1 MVEEGAEPMKRY
13 LITLLVAILVLVSV
27 VLVACGQK
35 TSSTEIYQNSKYGYS
50 VNIPLTWTSTSSED
64 AIGQTVTLRPPNNQ
78 KEITVKV
85 SSEVALNN
93 AFSEAKNRGV
103 DVKGL
108 TPLEL
113 MIRYRSTEITELG
126 AEDKRINWNEQAVTT
141 LIFIEGKDWKS
152 WVKTH
157 YVVDRGNFYIIEFK
171 VLGYSDSEFEEYRNQ
186 VNEICRS
193 FHIEGST
200 VINLPEGKTIFDF

>member
-1 MVEEGAEPMKRY
+1 MKRY
-13 LITLLVAILVLVSV
+13 LIPIMTILVLASGVM
-27 VLVACGQK
+27 AGCGQK
-35 TSSTEIYQNSKYGYS
+35 TSSTKIYQNDQYAYS
-50 VNIPLTWTSTSSED
+50 VNIPETWTSTIIED
-64 AIGQTVTLRPPNNQ
+64 TIGQTVTFCAPNNQ
-78 KEITVKV
+78 MEIIVKV
-85 SSEVALNN
+85 SSELALNN

>member
-1 MVEEGAEPMKRY
+1 MKRC
-13 LITLLVAILVLVSV
+13 LIPIWIILLLASALLVA
-27 VLVACGQK
+27 CNQK
-35 TSSTEIYQNSKYGYS
+35 SISTEVYQNSKYGYS
-50 VNIPLTWTSTSSED
+50 VNIPKTWTSTSSED
-64 AIGQTVTLRPPNNQ
+64 ASGEAVTFRPPNKQ
-78 KEITVKV
+78 MEVTVKV
-85 SSEVALNN
+85 SSKLALNN

-113 MIRYRSTEITELG
+113 VIRYRSTEITELG
-126 AEDKRINWNEQAVTT
+126 AEGKRINWNEQAVTT
-141 LIFIEGKDWKS
+141 IIFTEGKDWKS

-157 YVVDRGNFYIIEFK
+157 HVVDRGNFYIIEFK

-186 VNEICRS
+186 VNEICKS

>member
-1 MVEEGAEPMKRY
+1 M
-13 LITLLVAILVLVSV
+13 TILVLASGVMAS
-27 VLVACGQK
+27 CGQK
-35 TSSTEIYQNSKYGYS
+35 ASSNQIYQNDQYGYS
-50 VNIPLTWTSTSSED
+50 VNIPETWTSTGSED
-64 AIGQTVTLRPPNNQ
+64 ASGQTVTFRPPNNQ
-78 KEITVKV
+78 MEVTVKV
-85 SSEVALNN
+85 SSELALNN

-126 AEDKRINWNEQAVTT
+126 AEGKRINWNEQAVTT

-171 VLGYSDSEFEEYRNQ
+171 VLGYSDSQFEEYRNQ
-186 VNEICRS
+186 VNEICKS

>member
-1 MVEEGAEPMKRY
+1 MKRY
-13 LITLLVAILVLVSV
+13 LIPIMTILVLASGVM
-27 VLVACGQK
+27 AGCGQK

-50 VNIPLTWTSTSSED
+50 VNIPKTWTTTINEEE
-64 AIGQTVTLRPPNNQ
+64 IGHTATFAPTHNQ
-78 KEITVKV
+78 MEITVKV
-85 SSEVALNN
+85 SSEEALNN
-93 AFSEAKNRGV
+93 SYSEARSRGV

-126 AEDKRINWNEQAVTT
+126 AEGKRINWNEQAVTT

-157 YVVDRGNFYIIEFK
+157 YVIDRGNFYIIEFK
-171 VLGYSDSEFEEYRNQ
+171 VLGYSDSEFEDYRNQ
-186 VNEICRS
+186 VNEICKS
-193 FHIEGST
+193 FRIEGST
-200 VINLPEGKTIFDF
+200 VINLPEGETIFDF